1 VNVAIGTERI
11 YHADES
17 RNADVDTLSQA
28 RRSFDE
34 RSWAESYR
42 LFQIADREATLPAGD
57 LERAAVAAY
66 LLGRDTESEAFR
78 ERAHHACLEHADAE
92 GAARSAF
99 WLGFGLLQRGAAAP
113 ALGWLARAERIL
125 DDAQLD
131 CVVRGYLLVPSAIRR
146 IVEGNPAAGGIIFEK
161 IADIARSFGDRDL
174 LSCAC
179 HGRGRALIRL
189 GRVPEG
195 VALLDEAMTAVVA
208 GDVSPVLAGDVY
220 CSVLEGCHEIYDLR
234 RAYEWTASLAEW
246 CAAQNDL
253 VRYRGECLLHRAEVL
268 QLRGEWSDAAR
279 DALSACELL
288 ASRALAGAALY
299 RLGEIHRLRGEFEQA
314 EAAYVR
320 ANEHGRQPQPGLS
333 LLRLAQGRIE
343 TADPSIRRVIADVRG
358 PDRARS
364 LAAAV
369 DILLAS
375 GDREGAR
382 AAAEELAAIADA
394 MNAPLVS
401 AMSAY
406 ASGAMLLAEDDVA
419 HAASCLHRAADLWR
433 DLEMPY
439 EQASTSLLIA
449 TAHERRGDKE
459 GQQLELERA
468 RSLFTRIGART
479 ALEALARRAVEGAG
493 PAAPPLSD
501 RELQVLRL
509 IASGRTNRVIAETL
523 FISEKT
529 VARHVSNIFDKL
541 GVSSRTQAAAW
552 AYQHH
557 VA

>member
-1 VNVAIGTERI
+1 VK
-11 YHADES
+11 
-17 RNADVDTLSQA
+17 TLGLA
-28 RRSFDE
+28 RRSFEE

-42 LFQIADREATLPAGD
+42 LFQAADREAPLRTGD

-66 LLGRDTESEAFR
+66 LLGRDNESEAFR
-78 ERAHHACLEHADAE
+78 ERAHHACLDQGDAE

-113 ALGWLARAERIL
+113 ALGWFARAERIVE
-125 DDAQLD
+125 DAQLD
-131 CVVRGYLLVPSAIRR
+131 SVVRGYLLVPSAIRR
-146 IVEGNPAAGGIIFEK
+146 IVEGDPAAGSVIFDK
-161 IADIARSFGDRDL
+161 IADIGRRFGDRDL
-174 LSCAC
+174 TSCAC

-189 GRVPEG
+189 GRVAEG
-195 VALLDEAMTAVVA
+195 VALLDEAMAAVVA
-208 GDVSPVLAGDVY
+208 GDVTPVLAGDVY

-234 RAYEWTASLAEW
+234 RAYEWTASLAAW
-246 CAAQNDL
+246 CAAQHDL

-268 QLRGEWSDAAR
+268 QLRGEWNDAAR

-288 ASRALAGAALY
+288 ASRAVAGAALY
-299 RLGEIHRLRGEFEQA
+299 RLGEIHRLRGEFDQA
-314 EAAYVR
+314 AAAYAR
-320 ANEHGRQPQPGLS
+320 ANERGRQPQPGLS
-333 LLRLAQGRIE
+333 LMRLAQGLIG
-343 TADPSIRRVIADVRG
+343 TADASIRRVIADVRG

-382 AAAEELAAIADA
+382 AAAAELADIADA
-394 MNAPLVS
+394 LNAPLVS

-406 ASGAMLLAEDDVA
+406 ARGAMLLADDDVA
-419 HAASCLHRAADLWR
+419 NAASCLHRAADLWH
-433 DLEMPY
+433 DLQMPY
-439 EQASTSLLIA
+439 EQGRTCLLIA
-449 TAHERRGDKE
+449 TANERRGDAE
-459 GQQLELERA
+459 GCELERERA

-479 ALEALARRAVEGAG
+479 ALEAMATRSAED
-493 PAAPPLSD
+493 AAPPSPLSD

-509 IASGRTNRVIAETL
+509 IATGKTNRGIAETL

-552 AYQHH
+552 AYQRHLT
-557 VA
+557 